1 MGPEGLWETP
11 PPLELLHLCSTF
23 LTNALRCSISSPPK
37 YWQPVLS
44 SVCLTRNDSP
54 HPSFPLGAF
63 CHLHFRKAKGR
74 GKTWTG
80 AGRLEQELLN
90 QGRFVCSFSIAEI
103 AMTWQCRYT
112 DMYTFSLPFSPFPTP
127 LSMKMVSR
135 LLKNKFSLKAFSPD
149 PCKHPHTKMSA
160 FILYRHCITYY
171 LLLWCSFK
179 IYYVVGAH
187 GSNSSCLVAVYYSSK
202 WNSISLACG

>member
-135 LLKNKFSLKAFSPD
+135 LLKTKILSQSLLSRSMQT
-149 PCKHPHTKMSA
+149 HTHTQRCRLLFYTDIALHIICYSDVPLRFTMS
-160 FILYRHCITYY
+160 
-171 LLLWCSFK
+171 
-179 IYYVVGAH
+179 
-187 GSNSSCLVAVYYSSK
+187 
-202 WNSISLACG
+202 